1 MPCGGEIGPAARRGP
16 ASATGLATQKGSARL
31 QVLYVRT
38 YVCKHVRRAVREVS
52 HRWVVVLGGSDATR
66 ARGGRRMFGALSA
79 PLLLHALVPSPT
91 RTLPQHSVPHI
102 TRTQSRRSPLH
113 RRHQPV
119 RLALG
124 EDDDEDI
131 SEGWRPEVELARYR
145 LEGRA
150 QSDSLSESEDLS
162 NPDTWAAQAGL
173 LKERTKRV
181 GAAEK
186 KGKRNQR
193 KDAIDAVGGLAFGAA
208 FLGASWAVKEELLS
222 AEAALG
228 GIAARSKC
236 PFGRTPSRLL
246 RLLRGSRATG
256 RPALPQV
263 IELAAH
269 SHRL

>member
-1 MPCGGEIGPAARRGP
+1 M
-16 ASATGLATQKGSARL
+16 LL
-31 QVLYVRT
+31 MY
-38 YVCKHVRRAVREVS
+38 
-52 HRWVVVLGGSDATR
+52 
-66 ARGGRRMFGALSA
+66 GALSA
-79 PLLLHALVPSPT
+79 PLPLHALVPSPT
-91 RTLPQHSVPHI
+91 RTLLQHSVPHI
-102 TRTQSRRSPLH
+102 TRTQSRRSPVH
-113 RRHQPV
+113 RRLQPV

-131 SEGWRPEVELARYR
+131 SQGWRPEVELARYR

-162 NPDTWAAQAGL
+162 DPDTWAAQTGL

-181 GAAEK
+181 GAAEE
-186 KGKRNQR
+186 KGKRGQR

-236 PFGRTPSRLL
+236 PFGRTPSRPL
-246 RLLRGSRATG
+246 RLLGGSRSTG
-256 RPALPQV
+256 RPATASGDIASRSIPPPLTIQASP
-263 IELAAH
+263 A
-269 SHRL
+269 

>member
-1 MPCGGEIGPAARRGP
+1 MRTSRRAGGPRSSWRGTGSRVARR
-16 ASATGLATQKGSARL
+16 AT
-31 QVLYVRT
+31 
-38 YVCKHVRRAVREVS
+38 
-52 HRWVVVLGGSDATR
+52 
-66 ARGGRRMFGALSA
+66 LS
-79 PLLLHALVPSPT
+79 
-91 RTLPQHSVPHI
+91 
-102 TRTQSRRSPLH
+102 RSP
-113 RRHQPV
+113 R
-119 RLALG
+119 
-124 EDDDEDI
+124 
-131 SEGWRPEVELARYR
+131 
-145 LEGRA
+145 
-150 QSDSLSESEDLS
+150 
-162 NPDTWAAQAGL
+162 TWAAQAGL